1 MRFFYTA
8 EHLAFLKSGYLKMQI
23 PELTAAFNKRFGLS
37 KSREAIKSACSN
49 NGFKCGRQPG
59 NPKGTLRVFT
69 PQQIEFLRAQY
80 RLQALPELTS
90 TFNETFGTHR
100 TATSIRAALHNRK
113 FASGRTGRFEKG
125 QESWNTGTHF
135 TAGGRSAETRFKK
148 GHKPQTWVP
157 IGTEVLTK
165 DGYIK
170 RKVRDD
176 AAPGL
181 SRFNWEHL
189 HTLVWEQHNGP
200 VPKGHAV
207 CFHDGNK
214 ENCAIENLFLLKRSE
229 LCYLNRWGI
238 KNLPTELKPAMRS
251 LAKLQV
257 KRFGLER
264 KQSTTT
270 ENLK

>member
-1 MRFFYTA
+1 MRFLYSA
-8 EHLAFLKSGYLKMQI
+8 EQLAFLTAGYR
-23 PELTAAFNKRFGLS
+23 ELSLEDLTVAFNARFAAE
-37 KSREAIKSACSN
+37 K
-49 NGFKCGRQPG
+49 
-59 NPKGTLRVFT
+59 
-69 PQQIEFLRAQY
+69 
-80 RLQALPELTS
+80 PE
-90 TFNETFGTHR
+90 R
-100 TATSIRAALHNRK
+100 SIRSALRNHRIR
-113 FASGRTGRFEKG
+113 SGRTGRFEEGK
-125 QESWNTGTHF
+125 ESWNTGLHY

-148 GHKPQTWVP
+148 GSKPQTWVP

-181 SRFNWEHL
+181 SRFNWEHV
-189 HTLVWEQHNGP
+189 HTLVWEEHNGP

-214 ENCAIENLFLLKRSE
+214 ENCGIENLFLLKRSE

-238 KNLPTELKPAMRS
+238 KNLPTELKPAMRT
-251 LAKLQV
+251 LTKLQV